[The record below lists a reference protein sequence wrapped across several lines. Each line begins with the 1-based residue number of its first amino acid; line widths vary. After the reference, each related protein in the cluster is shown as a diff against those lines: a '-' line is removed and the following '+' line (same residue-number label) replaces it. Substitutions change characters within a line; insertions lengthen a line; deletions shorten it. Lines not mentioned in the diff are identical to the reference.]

1 MPYYIENFI
10 SHGNDINSSDT
21 TFYFLSKIP
30 LIEDF
35 EWEQN
40 YVKFLDAKKLLLKFF
55 NQNDEGVIQF
65 LNDKGNGW
73 CFGERIYHSKN
84 NINNYLYLPIK
95 E

>member
-10 SHGNDINSSDT
+10 SHGNDINSSAT
-21 TFYFLSKIP
+21 TFYFLGKIP

-40 YVKFLDAKKLLLKFF
+40 YVKFSDAKKLLLKFF
-55 NQNDEGVIQF
+55 NQNDDGVIQF
-65 LNDKGNGW
+65 LNDNGNGL

-84 NINNYLYLPIK
+84 NIDKYMYLPINQ
-95 E
+95 